1 MGGLQACMLDLCF
14 LRRPRGVGLQAC
26 TQRTNAACNDKKSD
40 DDGDDHDDD
49 DDNIKQHKH
58 ESGYDSNE
66 AEGRR
71 QGD

>member
-1 MGGLQACMLDLCF
+1 MRLA
-14 LRRPRGVGLQAC
+14 
-26 TQRTNAACNDKKSD
+26 TTKKATTMATIY
-40 DDGDDHDDD
+40 DDD